1 MANWNTYPLKS
12 RPEDNDDLMVG
23 DSSDGTNKRTL
34 FSSVWNYIVD
44 KLAEAT
50 IEKLKTN
57 QKTVIGGINEI
68 FNNSLIARSR
78 LLTADDNLNEIFDPG
93 VYPTLE
99 LIPGKNGAPPE
110 NVDYEGFLLVFRSE
124 SIPDTI
130 LSDATIT
137 LQVYFPTTENIDGVT
152 GICYRT
158 GVDNSYNKW
167 VATLLSPN
175 T

>member
-23 DSSDGTNKRTL
+23 DSSNSTNKRTL

-78 LLTADDNLNEIFDPG
+78 LLTLDDNLNEIFDPG
-93 VYPTLE
+93 VYPTYDLRSGE
-99 LIPGKNGAPPE
+99 NGAPPD
-110 NVDYEGFLLVFRSE
+110 NVEYEGFLLVFRSE
-124 SIPDTI
+124 PFPIF
-130 LSDATIT
+130 SDSAIT
-137 LQVYFPTTENIDGVT
+137 LQIYVPTTEYISGAV
-152 GICYRT
+152 GIWYRT
-158 GVDNSYNKW
+158 GVDNSYNEWAGIYKD
-167 VATLLSPN
+167 A
-175 T
+175 

>member
-1 MANWNTYPLKS
+1 MI
-12 RPEDNDDLMVG
+12 G

-78 LLTADDNLNEIFDPG
+78 LLTLDDNLNEIFDPG
-93 VYPTLE
+93 VYPTYE
-99 LIPGKNGAPPE
+99 LRSGENGAPPE
-110 NVDYEGFLLVFRSE
+110 DVDYEGFLLVFRSE
-124 SIPDTI
+124 PLPIF
-130 LSDATIT
+130 SDSVIT
-137 LQVYFPTTENIDGVT
+137 LQVYFPSTENLSGTTAIW
-152 GICYRT
+152 YRT

-167 VATLLSPN
+167 VGTFRTS
-175 T
+175 